1 MARSIPLTHRYMT
14 SHFPGL
20 VEALKLK
27 EVELD
32 WFDWAPNGNHS
43 RRDDPPFF
51 KRFHFSVHKTANN
64 FVSKR
69 NIPKY
74 HPSSE
79 PPKIPRKIIVSLL
92 RDLPLHKWHP
102 FALVGLVSN
111 SLCPYRIKSS
121 QENFTL
127 HIHVLRQHVAA
138 TKEPH

>member
-1 MARSIPLTHRYMT
+1 MARSIPLTHRYMN

-27 EVELD
+27 EVELN
-32 WFDWAPNGNHS
+32 WFDWAPNGNNS
-43 RRDDPPFF
+43 RRDDHPFF
-51 KRFHFSVHKTANN
+51 KPFHFPVLKTANN

-69 NIPKY
+69 NILKY
-74 HPSSE
+74 HPSRE

-102 FALVGLVSN
+102 FGLVGLVSK
-111 SLCPYRIKSS
+111 CPYRIKSP

-127 HIHVLRQHVAA
+127 HIHVLRQPVAA